1 MNACRAA
8 RIKTRKRTLLS
19 RLIRFQMVAC
29 LPRIS
34 LASDLVLLVATCE
47 QPPLVACPCHK
58 ITARVISAPTSLGRQ
73 SKQKDIVV
81 RGGVGRKHKRQRW
94 VGIEKR
100 EPTKKC
106 HINATHCEDELNHNQ
121 QQQYPI
127 RMTHRTVLS
136 AGSKSSLA
144 GAGWDMP
151 RRDTMLVV

>member
-1 MNACRAA
+1 M
-8 RIKTRKRTLLS
+8 
-19 RLIRFQMVAC
+19 
-29 LPRIS
+29 
-34 LASDLVLLVATCE
+34 
-47 QPPLVACPCHK
+47 
-58 ITARVISAPTSLGRQ
+58 
-73 SKQKDIVV
+73 
-81 RGGVGRKHKRQRW
+81 
-94 VGIEKR
+94 GIEKR

-144 GAGWDMP
+144 GSGWDMP